1 MGHRL
6 LVRLAVATVGGVLG
20 LVAAAPALAADTTVP
35 LTDDHKGT
43 VAKEFPTQ
51 DCDRIFQVKGD
62 DEDGWYFELGPFRLP
77 PRPDEVGFS
86 LSFADADGN
95 PVAITPE
102 TVDDVG
108 TSLDAVTQSN
118 RTWKW
123 QLWLV
128 TPAGWTLLGGSVAV
142 PADKLGSDPRFGLG
156 HTCPGEPPATE
167 EPTPPPTEEPT
178 APPSG
183 EPTPPASEGPTPP
196 ASEQPTPPGEQPN
209 TPGLPVTGMSVG
221 GLLILSGGLLS
232 AGIALVAVRR
242 RRSLSSLLDT

>member
-1 MGHRL
+1 
-6 LVRLAVATVGGVLG
+6 
-20 LVAAAPALAADTTVP
+20 
-35 LTDDHKGT
+35 
-43 VAKEFPTQ
+43 
-51 DCDRIFQVKGD
+51 
-62 DEDGWYFELGPFRLP
+62 
-77 PRPDEVGFS
+77 
-86 LSFADADGN
+86 ADADGN

-232 AGIALVAVRR
+232 AGIAL
-242 RRSLSSLLDT
+242 